1 MSESSSTR
9 FGAVARQGEVMRE
22 FMARA
27 VLFQDA
33 VARSVGLNGTDLQ
46 AVGLLLSNGPA
57 TPGELAART
66 GLTSGG
72 AVTAM
77 IDRLERAGYVTRT
90 RDLTDRRRVIVAAIP
105 EALMERVGHVYGR
118 VTERWN
124 AYLET
129 LSEQQIDFANEL
141 LTRAA
146 EINREEIE
154 VLREEAAVRPDLS

>member
-1 MSESSSTR
+1 MTGPSAR
-9 FGAVARQGEVMRE
+9 RVAAIARQGEAMQE

-46 AVGLLLSNGPA
+46 AVGLLLNSGPA

-66 GLTSGG
+66 GLTAGG

-77 IDRLERAGYVTRT
+77 IDRLERAGYVHRA
-90 RDLTDRRRVIVAAIP
+90 RDEADRRRVIVTADPDPIMAG
-105 EALMERVGHVYGR
+105 VGPIYGR
-118 VTERWN
+118 VTQRWN

-129 LSEQQIDFANEL
+129 LSDEQIEFAAEL
-141 LTRAA
+141 LARAA
-146 EINREEIE
+146 ELNRDEIDQ
-154 VLREEAAVRPDLS
+154 LRGQTGV